1 MFRSLEGPARAPGR
15 KRSGSPGRLAALLF
29 VGVLVWLAAGAA
41 LAAERRVELLVFGPG
56 DDVFGRYGHAALRVV
71 GPGTT
76 DRVFNFGITDW
87 TKPNYIRDFLT
98 GRVRFWGNVKPWE
111 RARKSYVKWDRTIV
125 RYPLDLTQD
134 EVDGLVARMEHD
146 VLPEYREYV
155 YDTFRD
161 NCATRLRDY
170 LDTATAGAVR
180 RSLAD
185 DPPGPSYREDVRVA
199 FAAYPGLLLLTEIIP
214 GLPLDAPRSTW
225 ERMYRPAVLGDAI
238 ARVRVTRGGVSR
250 PLTPGPIVDRQR
262 DGPEPLTGWPNLGQ
276 VIIGAVAALLLGWV
290 AAVRK
295 RPARARA
302 TVAMVLWAPAV
313 ALSLLL
319 TVVAVGTIW
328 PDMQQNWLLLA
339 LPPTDLALLPAL
351 RAVRAGRPAQF
362 AGAVRAYLMFRAVSS
377 LALAGLAPV
386 VDLFAGPLPPR
397 LLALAV
403 VAALWSA
410 LGPPARASSTGG
422 PAGAD
427 P

>member
-1 MFRSLEGPARAPGR
+1 MFRSLEGPARVPGQE
-15 KRSGSPGRLAALLF
+15 RSRRPVRVASLLL
-29 VGVLVWLAAGAA
+29 VGLLVFLAAGAA
-41 LAAERRVELLVFGPG
+41 RAAERRVELMVFGPG
-56 DDVFGRYGHAALRVV
+56 DDVFGRYGHAALRVI

-87 TKPNYIRDFLT
+87 TKPNYIWDFLT
-98 GRVRFWGNVKPWE
+98 GRVRFWGNAKPWE
-111 RARKSYVKWDRTIV
+111 RVRRSYVKWDRTIL
-125 RYPLDLTQD
+125 RYPLDLTRE

-146 VLPEYREYV
+146 VLPEHREYV

-170 LDTATAGAVR
+170 LDTATGGAVR

-185 DPPGPSYREDVRVA
+185 DPLGPSFREDVRIA

-214 GLPLDAPRSTW
+214 GLPLDAPRTTW

-238 ARVRVTRGGVSR
+238 ARVQVIRGGVAR
-250 PLTPGPIVDRQR
+250 PLSSAPIVDRPR
-262 DGPEPLTGWPNLGQ
+262 EGSEPLTGWPNLGQ
-276 VIIGAVAALLLGWV
+276 VLIGAATVLLLGWV
-290 AAVRK
+290 AVTRG
-295 RPARARA
+295 RPARKRA
-302 TVAMVLWAPAV
+302 TVALVLITPAV

-319 TVVAVGTIW
+319 SVVAAGTVW

-351 RAVRAGRPAQF
+351 RAAWAGRPPRFPA
-362 AGAVRAYLMFRAVSS
+362 AVRAYLTFRAVSS
-377 LALAGLAPV
+377 LALTGLAPV

-403 VAALWSA
+403 VAALVSA
-410 LGPPARASSTGG
+410 LMPRTAPSSVYGLE
-422 PAGAD
+422 GAD

>member
-1 MFRSLEGPARAPGR
+1 MFCSLDVPARAPGR
-15 KRSGSPGRLAALLF
+15 TRSGGPGRRAPVLLLGL
-29 VGVLVWLAAGAA
+29 VVWLTVGAA
-41 LAAERRVELLVFGPG
+41 LAADRRVELLVFGPG

-71 GPGTT
+71 GPGSA

-125 RYPLDLTQD
+125 RYPLELTPD

-146 VLPEYREYV
+146 VLPEHREYV

-170 LDTATAGAVR
+170 LDTATGGAVR

-185 DPPGPSYREDVRVA
+185 DPLGPSYREDVRVA

-238 ARVRVTRGGVSR
+238 ARVQVTRSGVAR
-250 PLTPGPIVDRQR
+250 PLTAGPIVDRRR
-262 DGPEPLTGWPNLGQ
+262 DGPEPLTGWPDLGQ
-276 VIIGAVAALLLGWV
+276 VIIGAAAALLLGWV
-290 AAVRK
+290 AAVRG
-295 RPARARA
+295 RPARTRA
-302 TVAMVLWAPAV
+302 TVALMLWGPAV

-351 RAVRAGRPAQF
+351 RAVRAGRPPQF
-362 AGAVRAYLMFRAVSS
+362 AGAVRAYLVFRAVSS

-403 VAALWSA
+403 VAALWTA
-410 LGPPARASSTGG
+410 LLPRAGASSAGDSV
-422 PAGAD
+422 GAD

>member
-1 MFRSLEGPARAPGR
+1 MFRSLDWPARAADRTRGR
-15 KRSGSPGRLAALLF
+15 RPARFASLLL
-29 VGVLVWLAAGAA
+29 VGLLVWLASGAA
-41 LAAERRVELLVFGPG
+41 LAADRRVELLVFSPG
-56 DDVFGRYGHAALRVV
+56 DDVFGRYGHAALRVI
-71 GPGTT
+71 GPGSA

-125 RYPLDLTQD
+125 RYPLELTRD

-146 VLPEYREYV
+146 VLPEHREYV

-170 LDTATAGAVR
+170 LDTATGGAVR

-238 ARVRVTRGGVSR
+238 ARVQVTRGGVTR
-250 PLTPGPIVDRQR
+250 PLTAGPIVDRQR

-276 VIIGAVAALLLGWV
+276 AIIGAAAALLLGWV
-290 AAVRK
+290 AAVRG

-302 TVAMVLWAPAV
+302 TVALVLWAPAV

-351 RAVRAGRPAQF
+351 RAVRAGRPPRF
-362 AGAVRAYLMFRAVSS
+362 AGAVRVYLVFRAASS

-410 LGPPARASSTGG
+410 LFVPAAATTAAGPV
-422 PAGAD
+422 GAE